1 MKVLPE
7 GFTRCSNAA
16 PGPIPGTLP
25 PAAAQRDDTPT
36 LPAFQVTHVTSTLSQ
51 VERLRPRTIA
61 GYAIG
66 SVGTGGF
73 GTLPGLM
80 LLYYLTDALAVPA
93 AVAGVVVTGA
103 KVWDVVIDPVIGY
116 GSDRDLARTGSRRR
130 FMTIGALTIP
140 LFFALTFAVPA
151 GASTVA
157 ASLWVLVAFLL
168 AATAFSVFQ
177 VPYIALPAEIAPTY
191 DERTRLVSWRVAT
204 LAFAILLFGAG
215 GPVLRG
221 ETTSLSGYLT
231 LGVVAG
237 VVIGA
242 GMLVASRVAPRG
254 ARASSPTTS
263 LPPAAQAAA
272 PEAARSAGGALRL
285 AVMVATATL
294 RRSQPFR
301 VLLTAFFLQALATGL
316 MLAAANY
323 VATYVLES
331 DLAVSLLFAALIAPA
346 LLVMPLWNR
355 LARRIGKERGF
366 VLASSLFALATACMV
381 PLAWAPGAWVYLPT
395 ALAGVGYAGMQAL
408 PLAML
413 PDVIAHDA
421 RTAGSAV
428 PGSADRGGA
437 FSGLWTAGETTGMA
451 FGAGLLS
458 LVQWFSGYQS
468 SSAGVTPEQSDGA
481 VTAIALSFSA
491 VPAVL
496 VALSLLALV
505 RYRLRRGDIDVP
517 TEEPA
522 AHERP

>member
-1 MKVLPE
+1 M
-7 GFTRCSNAA
+7 
-16 PGPIPGTLP
+16 
-25 PAAAQRDDTPT
+25 
-36 LPAFQVTHVTSTLSQ
+36 
-51 VERLRPRTIA
+51 ERLRPRTIA

-93 AVAGVVVTGA
+93 AVAGLVVTGA
-103 KVWDVVIDPVIGY
+103 KVWDVVIDPFIGY

-130 FMTIGALTIP
+130 FMTIGACTIP
-140 LFFALTFAVPA
+140 VFFALTFAVPA

-157 ASLWVLVAFLL
+157 ASIWVLVAFLL
-168 AATAFSVFQ
+168 AATAFSLFQ

-191 DERTRLVSWRVAT
+191 DERTRLISWRVAT

-221 ETTSLSGYLT
+221 ETSSLSGYLT

-237 VVIGA
+237 LVIGA

-254 ARASSPTTS
+254 ARAAGPTAS
-263 LPPAAQAAA
+263 LPPGAQAATSA
-272 PEAARSAGGALRL
+272 AGAFRIAVSEA
-285 AVMVATATL
+285 VATL

-301 VLLTAFFLQALATGL
+301 VLLTAFVLQALATGL

-331 DLAVSLLFAALIAPA
+331 TLAVSLLFAALIAPA

-355 LARRIGKERGF
+355 LARRVGKERSF
-366 VLASSLFALATACMV
+366 VLASSLFAVATLCMV

-395 ALAGVGYAGMQAL
+395 ALAGIGYAGMQAL

-421 RTAGSAV
+421 RTV
-428 PGSADRGGA
+428 PTTLSGAADRGGA
-437 FSGLWTAGETTGMA
+437 FSGVWTAGETTGMA

-458 LVQWFSGYQS
+458 LVQWVTGYQS
-468 SSAGVTPEQSDGA
+468 SSAGFTPEQSAAAIDG
-481 VTAIALSFSA
+481 IALSFSL

-517 TEEPA
+517 TEESA

>member
-1 MKVLPE
+1 MLPA
-7 GFTRCSNAA
+7 R
-16 PGPIPGTLP
+16 TLP
-25 PAAAQRDDTPT
+25 VSPACTA
-36 LPAFQVTHVTSTLSQ
+36 VSEVTSRLWR

-93 AVAGVVVTGA
+93 AVAGLVVTGA
-103 KVWDVVIDPVIGY
+103 KVWDVVIDPFIGY
-116 GSDRDLARTGSRRR
+116 GSDRDLVRTGSRRR
-130 FMTIGALTIP
+130 FMTIGAVAIP
-140 LFFALTFAVPA
+140 VFFALTFAVPA

-157 ASLWVLVAFLL
+157 ASIWVLVAFLL
-168 AATAFSVFQ
+168 AATAFSMFQ

-191 DERTRLVSWRVAT
+191 DERTRLISWRVAT

-221 ETTSLSGYLT
+221 ETSSLSGYLT

-237 VVIGA
+237 LVIGA
-242 GMLVASRVAPRG
+242 GMFVASRVAPRG
-254 ARASSPTTS
+254 ARAAGPTAP
-263 LPPAAQAAA
+263 LPPGAQAAA
-272 PEAARSAGGALRL
+272 PAAAVSALGAFRIAVAEAVS
-285 AVMVATATL
+285 TL

-355 LARRIGKERGF
+355 LARRVGKERSF
-366 VLASSLFALATACMV
+366 VLASALFALATLCMV

-421 RTAGSAV
+421 RTT
-428 PGSADRGGA
+428 PGVADRGGA
-437 FSGLWTAGETTGMA
+437 FSGVWTAGETTGMA

-458 LVQWFSGYQS
+458 LVQWVTGYQS
-468 SSAGVTPEQSDGA
+468 SSAGVTPEQSSAAIDG
-481 VTAIALSFSA
+481 IALSFSL

-496 VALSLLALV
+496 VALSLVALV

-517 TEEPA
+517 TEESA

>member
-1 MKVLPE
+1 MTE
-7 GFTRCSNAA
+7 
-16 PGPIPGTLP
+16 I
-25 PAAAQRDDTPT
+25 
-36 LPAFQVTHVTSTLSQ
+36 TSRLWR

-93 AVAGVVVTGA
+93 AVAGLVVTGA
-103 KVWDVVIDPVIGY
+103 KVWDVVIDPFIGY

-130 FMTIGALTIP
+130 FMTIGACTIP
-140 LFFALTFAVPA
+140 VFFALTFAVPG
-151 GASTVA
+151 GASTAA
-157 ASLWVLVAFLL
+157 ASIWVLVAFLL
-168 AATAFSVFQ
+168 AATAFSLFQ

-191 DERTRLVSWRVAT
+191 DERTRLISWRVAT

-221 ETTSLSGYLT
+221 ETSSLSGYLT

-237 VVIGA
+237 LVIGA
-242 GMLVASRVAPRG
+242 GMFVASRVAPRG
-254 ARASSPTTS
+254 ARAAGPTAS
-263 LPPAAQAAA
+263 LPAGAQAAA
-272 PEAARSAGGALRL
+272 PQAATSAAGAFRVAVSEA
-285 AVMVATATL
+285 VATL

-331 DLAVSLLFAALIAPA
+331 TLAVSLLFAALIAPA

-355 LARRIGKERGF
+355 LARRVGKERSF
-366 VLASSLFALATACMV
+366 VLASSLFAVATLCMV
-381 PLAWAPGAWVYLPT
+381 PLAWAPGDWVYLPT

-421 RTAGSAV
+421 RTV
-428 PGSADRGGA
+428 PVTGQGPSDRGGA
-437 FSGLWTAGETTGMA
+437 FSGVWTAGETTGMA

-458 LVQWFSGYQS
+458 LVQWVTGYQS
-468 SSAGVTPEQSDGA
+468 SSAGFTPEQTTAAVDG
-481 VTAIALSFSA
+481 IALSFSL